1 MTYLH
6 KHLARRDFL
15 RRAAL
20 TTAYAGT
27 PFAATL
33 GTIGEVAAQ
42 TATDYK
48 ALVCIFLFGGNDQS
62 NTVVPFENAAYAR
75 YQAARPAIALAQSEL
90 LPLNL
95 AGFAGPQLGLN
106 PALGALKPLV
116 DAGRCA
122 LLANVGPLAYPTTLA
137 QYKARSVQTPLGL
150 FSHSDQQASWQ
161 SGLPTKGSA
170 TGWLGRVADLTA
182 SAYNPGASVSMC
194 MSLGGN
200 NLIQAGNS
208 VVQYQVTTQGP
219 VVIDTMDPTHWRHN
233 AEMAAAMN
241 TLLTQPRS
249 HMLEQAYSTVGT
261 RAIATGQVAK
271 NALAGAPAVSTVFPA
286 GGVAAQLRM
295 VARLIAARNGL
306 GHKRQVYFVSQGG
319 YDFHDLLVEN
329 QALRLKELSDAMAA
343 FYAATV
349 ELGVANS
356 VTTFTASDFG
366 RGLQS
371 NGRGSDHGWG
381 SHHFILGG
389 AVQGNRLH
397 GSWPTVALGGPE
409 DLGQG
414 RLVPTTS
421 VDRYAATLA
430 TWFGV
435 PAASLPTVLPNL
447 TRFATA
453 TTAGLGFL

>member
-6 KHLARRDFL
+6 KQLARRDFL

-33 GTIGEVAAQ
+33 ATLGDVAAQ

-62 NTVVPFENAAYAR
+62 NTIIPYENAAYAK
-75 YQAARPAIALAQSEL
+75 YQAARPAIALPQSTL
-90 LPLNL
+90 LQLNL
-95 AGFAGPQLGLN
+95 AGYAGPQLGLN
-106 PALGALKPLV
+106 PAFASLKPLV
-116 DAGRCA
+116 DAGQCA
-122 LLANVGPLAYPTTLA
+122 LMANVGTLAYPTTLT
-137 QYKARSVQTPLGL
+137 QYKNRTVQTPLGL

-170 TGWLGRVADLTA
+170 TGWLGRAADLT
-182 SAYNPGASVSMC
+182 SSVYNPGSAVSMC

-208 VVQYQVTTQGP
+208 VVQYQVTNNGP
-219 VVIDTMDPTHWRHN
+219 VVIDTMDATHWRYN
-233 AEMAAAMN
+233 ADMAAAMN
-241 TLLTQPRS
+241 TLITQQRA
-249 HMLEQAYSTVGT
+249 HMLEQAYNTVGT
-261 RAIATGQVAK
+261 RAVATGNIAK
-271 NALAGAPAVSTVFPA
+271 SALAAAPAISTVFPA
-286 GGVAAQLRM
+286 GGLAAQLRM
-295 VARLIAARNGL
+295 VARLISARNAL

-319 YDFHDLLVEN
+319 YDFHDTLVEN
-329 QALRLKELSDAMAA
+329 QALRLGELSDAMAA
-343 FYAATV
+343 FHAATV
-349 ELGVANS
+349 EMGVANS

-381 SHHFILGG
+381 SHHFIMGG
-389 AVQGNRLH
+389 AVKGNRLY
-397 GSWPTVALGGPE
+397 GNWPTVALGGPE

-414 RLVPTTS
+414 RLIPTTS

-435 PAASLPTVLPNL
+435 SAANLPTVLPNV

>member
-6 KHLARRDFL
+6 KQLARRDFL

-33 GTIGEVAAQ
+33 GTMGEVAAQ

-62 NTVVPFENAAYAR
+62 NTIVPVENAAYAR

-137 QYKARSVQTPLGL
+137 QYKAKSVQTPLGL

-219 VVIDTMDPTHWRHN
+219 VVIDTIDPTHWRHN
-233 AEMAAAMN
+233 ADLAAAMN

-261 RAIATGQVAK
+261 RAITTGQVAK
-271 NALAGAPAVSTVFPA
+271 TALAGAPAVSTVFPA

-319 YDFHDLLVEN
+319 YDFHDMLVEN

-381 SHHFILGG
+381 SHHFVLGG

>member
-6 KHLARRDFL
+6 KQLARRDFL

-33 GTIGEVAAQ
+33 GTMGEVAAQ

-62 NTVVPFENAAYAR
+62 NTIVPVENAAYAR

-137 QYKARSVQTPLGL
+137 QYKAKSVQTPLGL

-219 VVIDTMDPTHWRHN
+219 VVIDTIDPTHWRHN
-233 AEMAAAMN
+233 ADLAAAMN

-261 RAIATGQVAK
+261 RAITTGQVAK
-271 NALAGAPAVSTVFPA
+271 TALAGAPAVSTVFPA

-319 YDFHDLLVEN
+319 YDFHDMLVEN
-329 QALRLKELSDAMAA
+329 QALRLKDLSDAMAA

-381 SHHFILGG
+381 SHHFVLGG

-453 TTAGLGFL
+453 ATAGLGFL

>member
-33 GTIGEVAAQ
+33 GTMGEVAAQ

-200 NLIQAGNS
+200 NLMQAGNS

-219 VVIDTMDPTHWRHN
+219 VVIDTIDPTHWRHN
-233 AEMAAAMN
+233 AELAAAMN

-261 RAIATGQVAK
+261 RAITTGQVAK

>member
-6 KHLARRDFL
+6 KQLARRDFL

-33 GTIGEVAAQ
+33 ATMGDVAAQ

-48 ALVCIFLFGGNDQS
+48 ALVCIFMFGGNDQS
-62 NTVVPFENAAYAR
+62 NTVIPYENAAYAA
-75 YQAARPAIALAQSEL
+75 YQAARPAIALPQATL
-90 LPLNL
+90 LQLNL
-95 AGFAGPQLGLN
+95 AGYTGPRLGLN
-106 PALGALKPLV
+106 PAFATLKPLV
-116 DAGRCA
+116 DAGQCA
-122 LLANVGPLAYPTTLA
+122 LMANVGTLAYPTTLT
-137 QYKARSVQTPLGL
+137 QYKNRTVQTPLGL

-170 TGWLGRVADLTA
+170 TGWLGRAADLT
-182 SAYNPGASVSMC
+182 SSVYNPGSAVSMC

-208 VVQYQVTTQGP
+208 VVQYQVTNSGP
-219 VVIDTMDPTHWRHN
+219 VVIDTMDPTHWRYN
-233 AEMAAAMN
+233 ADMAAAMN
-241 TLLTQPRS
+241 TLITQQRAN
-249 HMLEQAYSTVGT
+249 MLEQAYNTVGT
-261 RAIATGQVAK
+261 RAVATGNIAK
-271 NALAGAPAVSTVFPA
+271 AALAGAPAISTVFPA
-286 GGVAAQLRM
+286 GGLAGQLRM
-295 VARLIAARNGL
+295 VARLISARNAL

-319 YDFHDLLVEN
+319 YDFHDTLVEN
-329 QALRLKELSDAMAA
+329 QALRLGELSDAMAA

-381 SHHFILGG
+381 SHHFVMGG
-389 AVQGNRLH
+389 AVKGNKLY
-397 GSWPTVALGGPE
+397 GQWPTVALGGPE

-435 PAASLPTVLPNL
+435 SAADLPTVLPNV

-453 TTAGLGFL
+453 ANAGLGFL

>member
-6 KHLARRDFL
+6 KQLARRDFL

-33 GTIGEVAAQ
+33 GTMGEVAAQ

-62 NTVVPFENAAYAR
+62 NTIVPVESAAYAR

-137 QYKARSVQTPLGL
+137 QYKAKSVQTPLGL

-219 VVIDTMDPTHWRHN
+219 VVIDTIDPTHWRHN
-233 AEMAAAMN
+233 ADLAAAMN

-261 RAIATGQVAK
+261 RAITTGQVAK
-271 NALAGAPAVSTVFPA
+271 TALASAPAVSTVFPA

-319 YDFHDLLVEN
+319 YDFHDMLVEN

-381 SHHFILGG
+381 SHHFVLGG

>member
-6 KHLARRDFL
+6 KQLARRDFL
-15 RRAAL
+15 RRTAL
-20 TTAYAGT
+20 ATAYAGT

-62 NTVVPFENAAYAR
+62 NTIIPVENGAYGS
-75 YQAARPAIALAQSEL
+75 YQSARPAIALPQAAL

-95 AGFAGPQLGLN
+95 SGHTGPQLGLN
-106 PALGALKPLV
+106 PAFATLKPLV
-116 DAGRCA
+116 DAGQCA
-122 LLANVGPLAYPTTLA
+122 LMANVGTLAYPTTLA
-137 QYKARSVQTPLGL
+137 QYKAKSVQTPLGL

-170 TGWLGRVADLTA
+170 TGWLGRIGDLTA
-182 SAYNPGASVSMC
+182 SAYNPGAAVSMC

-200 NLIQAGNS
+200 NLMQAGNS

-233 AEMAAAMN
+233 AAMATAMN
-241 TLLTQPRS
+241 TLLTQQRT
-249 HMLEQAYSTVGT
+249 HMLEQAYTAVGT
-261 RAIATGQVAK
+261 RAIATGRIAK
-271 NALAGAPAVSTVFPA
+271 SALAAAPAIATAFPA
-286 GGVAAQLRM
+286 GGLAAQLRM
-295 VARLIAARNGL
+295 VARLIASRSGL
-306 GHKRQVYFVSQGG
+306 GHKRQVFFVSQGG
-319 YDFHDLLVEN
+319 YDFHDDLVDN
-329 QALRLKELSDAMAA
+329 QGLRLKELSNAMAA
-343 FYAATV
+343 FHAATV
-349 ELGVANS
+349 ELGVASN

-381 SHHFILGG
+381 AHHFIMGG
-389 AVQGNRLH
+389 AVKGNRLY
-397 GSWPTVALGGPE
+397 GQWPTVALGGPE

-435 PAASLPTVLPNL
+435 PAANLPTVLPNV

-453 TTAGLGFL
+453 ATAGLGFL

>member
-62 NTVVPFENAAYAR
+62 NTIVPVENTAYAR
-75 YQAARPAIALAQSEL
+75 YQAARPAIALAQSAL

-122 LLANVGPLAYPTTLA
+122 LLANVGTLAYPTTLA

-219 VVIDTMDPTHWRHN
+219 VVIDTIDPTHWRHN
-233 AEMAAAMN
+233 AELAAAMN

-261 RAIATGQVAK
+261 RAITTGQVAK

>member
-6 KHLARRDFL
+6 KQLARRAFL

-33 GTIGEVAAQ
+33 ATMGDVAAQ

-48 ALVCIFLFGGNDQS
+48 ALVCIFMFGGNDQS
-62 NTVVPFENAAYAR
+62 NTIVPIENGAYGS
-75 YQAARPAIALAQSEL
+75 YQSARPAIALPQASL
-90 LPLNL
+90 LPLSL
-95 AGFAGPQLGLN
+95 SGHTGPQLGLN
-106 PALGALKPLV
+106 PAFATLKPLV
-116 DAGRCA
+116 DAGQCA
-122 LLANVGPLAYPTTLA
+122 LMANVGTLAYPTTLA
-137 QYKARSVQTPLGL
+137 QYKNKSVQTPLGL

-170 TGWLGRVADLTA
+170 TGWLGRVADLT
-182 SAYNPGASVSMC
+182 SSTYNPGASVSMC

-200 NLIQAGNS
+200 NLLQAGSS
-208 VVQYQVTTQGP
+208 VVQYQVTTSGP
-219 VVIDTMDPTHWRHN
+219 VVIDTMDPTHWRYN
-233 AEMAAAMN
+233 ADMAAAMN
-241 TLLTQPRS
+241 TLLTQSRAN
-249 HMLEQAYSTVGT
+249 MLEQAYTTVGT
-261 RAIATGQVAK
+261 RAIATGRIAK
-271 NALAGAPAVSTVFPA
+271 SALAAAPAIATAFPA
-286 GGVAAQLRM
+286 GGLAAQLRM

-319 YDFHDLLVEN
+319 YDFHDDLLDN
-329 QALRLKELSDAMAA
+329 QGLRLAELSNAMTA

-381 SHHFILGG
+381 AHHLVMGG
-389 AVQGNRLH
+389 AVKGNKLY
-397 GSWPTVALGGPE
+397 GQWPTVALGGPE

-414 RLVPTTS
+414 RLVPTTP

-430 TWFGV
+430 SWFGV
-435 PAASLPTVLPNL
+435 SVANLPTVLPNL

-453 TTAGLGFL
+453 ANAGLGFL

>member
-6 KHLARRDFL
+6 KQLARRDFL

-33 GTIGEVAAQ
+33 ATLGDVAAQ

-48 ALVCIFLFGGNDQS
+48 ALVCIFMFGGNDQS
-62 NTVVPFENAAYAR
+62 NTVIPCDNAAYAA
-75 YQAARPAIALAQSEL
+75 YQAARPAIALPQATL
-90 LPLNL
+90 LPLTL
-95 AGFAGPQLGLN
+95 AGYTGPRLGLN
-106 PALGALKPLV
+106 PAFATLKPLV
-116 DAGRCA
+116 DAGQCA
-122 LLANVGPLAYPTTLA
+122 LMANVGTLAYPTTLA

-170 TGWLGRVADLTA
+170 TGWLGRAADLT
-182 SAYNPGASVSMC
+182 SSVYNPGSAVSMC
-194 MSLGGN
+194 MSMGGN

-208 VVQYQVTTQGP
+208 VVQYQVTNNGP
-219 VVIDTMDPTHWRHN
+219 VVIDTMDPTHWRYN
-233 AEMAAAMN
+233 ADMAAAMN
-241 TLLTQPRS
+241 TLITQQRAN
-249 HMLEQAYSTVGT
+249 MLEQAYNTVGT
-261 RAIATGQVAK
+261 RAVATGNIAK
-271 NALAGAPAVSTVFPA
+271 AALAGAPAISTVFPA
-286 GGVAAQLRM
+286 GGLAGQLRM
-295 VARLIAARNGL
+295 VARLISARNAL

-319 YDFHDLLVEN
+319 YDFHDTLVEN
-329 QALRLKELSDAMAA
+329 QALRLGELSNAMAA

-381 SHHFILGG
+381 AHHFIMGG
-389 AVQGNRLH
+389 AVKGNKLY
-397 GSWPTVALGGPE
+397 GQWPTVALGGPE

-435 PAASLPTVLPNL
+435 SAADLPTVLPNV

-453 TTAGLGFL
+453 ANAGLGFL

>member
-6 KHLARRDFL
+6 KQLARRDFL
-15 RRAAL
+15 RRTAL
-20 TTAYAGT
+20 ATAYAGT

-62 NTVVPFENAAYAR
+62 NTIVPHENTAYAK
-75 YQAARPAIALAQSEL
+75 YQAARPAIALTQAEL
-90 LPLNL
+90 LRLNL
-95 AGFAGPQLGLN
+95 SGFAGPQLGLN
-106 PALGALKPLV
+106 PSFASLKPLV
-116 DAGRCA
+116 DAGQCA
-122 LLANVGPLAYPTTLA
+122 ILANVGTLAYPTTLT
-137 QYKARSVQTPLGL
+137 QYKNKSVQTPLGL

-170 TGWLGRVADLTA
+170 TGWLGRIADLTS
-182 SAYNPGASVSMC
+182 SAYNPGSSVSMC

-200 NLIQAGNS
+200 NLMQAGNA
-208 VVQYQVTTQGP
+208 VVQYQVTTKGP
-219 VVIDTMDPTHWRHN
+219 VVIETMDANHWRYN
-233 AEMAAAMN
+233 AELAAAMN
-241 TLLTQPRS
+241 TLLTQSRS
-249 HMLEQAYSTVGT
+249 NMLEQAYNTVGT
-261 RAIATGQVAK
+261 RAISTGQVAK
-271 NALAGAPAVSTVFPA
+271 TALAGAQSISTVFPT
-286 GGVAAQLRM
+286 GGLASQLSM

-319 YDFHDLLVEN
+319 YDFHDTLLEN

-389 AVQGNRLH
+389 AVKGNKLY

-447 TRFATA
+447 TRFATT
-453 TTAGLGFL
+453 TTASLGFV

>member
-6 KHLARRDFL
+6 KQLARRDFL

-33 GTIGEVAAQ
+33 ATLGDVAAQ

-48 ALVCIFLFGGNDQS
+48 ALVCIFMFGGNDQS
-62 NTVVPFENAAYAR
+62 NTVIPYDNAAYAA
-75 YQAARPAIALAQSEL
+75 YQAARPAIALPQATL
-90 LPLNL
+90 LQLNL
-95 AGFAGPQLGLN
+95 AGYTGPRLGLN
-106 PALGALKPLV
+106 PAFATLKPLV
-116 DAGRCA
+116 DAGQCA
-122 LLANVGPLAYPTTLA
+122 LMANVGTLAYPTTLT
-137 QYKARSVQTPLGL
+137 QYKNRTVQTPLGL

-170 TGWLGRVADLTA
+170 TGWLGRAADLT
-182 SAYNPGASVSMC
+182 SSVYNPGSAVSMC
-194 MSLGGN
+194 MSMGGN

-208 VVQYQVTTQGP
+208 VVQYQVTNSGP
-219 VVIDTMDPTHWRHN
+219 VVIDTMDPTHWRYN
-233 AEMAAAMN
+233 ADMAAAMN
-241 TLLTQPRS
+241 TLITQQRAN
-249 HMLEQAYSTVGT
+249 MLEQAYNTVGT
-261 RAIATGQVAK
+261 RAVATGNIAK
-271 NALAGAPAVSTVFPA
+271 AALAGAPAISTVFPDGGLA
-286 GGVAAQLRM
+286 GQLRM
-295 VARLIAARNGL
+295 VARLISARNAL

-319 YDFHDLLVEN
+319 YDFHDTLVEN
-329 QALRLKELSDAMAA
+329 QALRLGELSDAMAA

-381 SHHFILGG
+381 SHHFVMGG
-389 AVQGNRLH
+389 AVKGNRLY
-397 GSWPTVALGGPE
+397 GQWPTVALGGPE

-435 PAASLPTVLPNL
+435 SAANLPIVLPNV

-453 TTAGLGFL
+453 ANAGLGFL

>member
-6 KHLARRDFL
+6 QQLARRDFL

-33 GTIGEVAAQ
+33 AAFGEVAAQ
-42 TATDYK
+42 TATDFK
-48 ALVCIFLFGGNDQS
+48 ALVCIFQFGGNDQS
-62 NTVVPFENAAYAR
+62 NTVVPYENAAYAD
-75 YQAARPAIALAQSEL
+75 YQAARSAIALPQSTL
-90 LPLNL
+90 LQLNL
-95 AGFAGPQLGLN
+95 SGYSGPQLGLN
-106 PALGALKPLV
+106 PAFATLKPLV
-116 DAGRCA
+116 DAGQCA
-122 LLANVGPLAYPTTLA
+122 LMANVGTLAYPTTLA
-137 QYKARSVQTPLGL
+137 QYKAKSVQTPLGL

-170 TGWLGRVADLTA
+170 TGWLGRIGDLTA
-182 SAYNPGASVSMC
+182 SAYNPGAAVSMC

-208 VVQYQVTTQGP
+208 VVQYQVTSWGP
-219 VVIDTMDPTHWRHN
+219 VVIDTMDTTHWRYN

-241 TLLTQPRS
+241 TLMTQPRTN
-249 HMLEQAYSTVGT
+249 MLEQAYNTVGA
-261 RAIATGQVAK
+261 RAISTGRIAK
-271 NALAGAPAVSTVFPA
+271 SALAAAPAVNTVFPA
-286 GGVAAQLRM
+286 GSLAGQLRM
-295 VARLIAARNGL
+295 VARMIAARNGL
-306 GHKRQVYFVSQGG
+306 GHKRQIYFVSQGG
-319 YDFHDLLVEN
+319 YDFHDTLVEN

-381 SHHFILGG
+381 SHHFIMGG
-389 AVQGNRLH
+389 AVKGNRLY
-397 GSWPTVALGGPE
+397 GQWPTVALGGPE

-414 RLVPTTS
+414 RLVPSTS

-430 TWFGV
+430 SWFGV
-435 PAASLPTVLPNL
+435 SAADLPTVLPNV

>member
-6 KHLARRDFL
+6 KQLARRDFL

-33 GTIGEVAAQ
+33 ATFGEVAAQ
-42 TATDYK
+42 TATDFK
-48 ALVCIFLFGGNDQS
+48 ALVCIFQFGGNDQS
-62 NTVVPFENAAYAR
+62 NTVIPYENAAYAG
-75 YQAARPAIALAQSEL
+75 YQAARPAIALPQATL
-90 LPLNL
+90 LQLNL
-95 AGFAGPQLGLN
+95 AGYGGPQLGLN
-106 PALGALKPLV
+106 PAFATLKPLV
-116 DAGRCA
+116 DAGQCA
-122 LLANVGPLAYPTTLA
+122 LMANVGTLAYPTTLA
-137 QYKARSVQTPLGL
+137 QYKAKSVQTPLGL

-170 TGWLGRVADLTA
+170 TGWLGRVGDLTA

-208 VVQYQVTTQGP
+208 VVQYQVTSWGP
-219 VVIDTMDPTHWRHN
+219 VVIDTMDPTHWRYN

-241 TLLTQPRS
+241 TLMTQPRAN
-249 HMLEQAYSTVGT
+249 MLEQAYNTVGT
-261 RAIATGQVAK
+261 RAISTGQIAK
-271 NALAGAPAVSTVFPA
+271 AALAAAPAVNTVFPA
-286 GGVAAQLRM
+286 GSLAGQLRM
-295 VARLIAARNGL
+295 VARMIAARNGL
-306 GHKRQVYFVSQGG
+306 GHKRQIYFVSQGG
-319 YDFHDLLVEN
+319 YDFHDTLVES

-381 SHHFILGG
+381 AHHFVMGG
-389 AVQGNRLH
+389 AVKGNKLY
-397 GSWPTVALGGPE
+397 GQWPTVALGGPE

-414 RLVPTTS
+414 RLLPSTS

-435 PAASLPTVLPNL
+435 PAANLPTVLPNV

-453 TTAGLGFL
+453 ANAGLGFL

>member
-122 LLANVGPLAYPTTLA
+122 LLANVGTLAYPTTLA
-137 QYKARSVQTPLGL
+137 QYKAKSVQTPLGL

-219 VVIDTMDPTHWRHN
+219 VVIDTMDPTHWRYN
-233 AEMAAAMN
+233 AELAAAMN

-261 RAIATGQVAK
+261 RAITTGQVAK

>member
-6 KHLARRDFL
+6 KQLARRDFL

-33 GTIGEVAAQ
+33 ATLGDVAAQ

-48 ALVCIFLFGGNDQS
+48 ALVCIFMFGGNDQS
-62 NTVVPFENAAYAR
+62 NTVIPYDNAAYAA
-75 YQAARPAIALAQSEL
+75 YQAARPAIALPQATL
-90 LPLNL
+90 LPLTL
-95 AGFAGPQLGLN
+95 AGYTGPRLGLN
-106 PALGALKPLV
+106 PAFATLKPLV
-116 DAGRCA
+116 DAGQCA
-122 LLANVGPLAYPTTLA
+122 LMANVGTLAYPTTLT
-137 QYKARSVQTPLGL
+137 QYKNRTVQTPLGL

-170 TGWLGRVADLTA
+170 TGWLGRAADLT
-182 SAYNPGASVSMC
+182 SSVYNPGSAVSMC
-194 MSLGGN
+194 MSMGGN

-208 VVQYQVTTQGP
+208 VVQYQVTNSGP
-219 VVIDTMDPTHWRHN
+219 VVIDTMDPTHWRYN
-233 AEMAAAMN
+233 ADMAAAMN
-241 TLLTQPRS
+241 TLITQQRAN
-249 HMLEQAYSTVGT
+249 MLEQAYNTVGT
-261 RAIATGQVAK
+261 RAVATGNIAK
-271 NALAGAPAVSTVFPA
+271 AALAGAPAISTVFPA
-286 GGVAAQLRM
+286 GGLAGQLRM
-295 VARLIAARNGL
+295 VARLISARNAL
-306 GHKRQVYFVSQGG
+306 GHKLQVYFVSQGG
-319 YDFHDLLVEN
+319 YDFHDTLVEN
-329 QALRLKELSDAMAA
+329 QALRLGELSNAMAA

-381 SHHFILGG
+381 SHHFVMGG
-389 AVQGNRLH
+389 AVKGNKLY
-397 GSWPTVALGGPE
+397 GQWPTVALGGPE

-435 PAASLPTVLPNL
+435 SAADLPTVLPNV

-453 TTAGLGFL
+453 ANAGLGFL

>member
-33 GTIGEVAAQ
+33 GTMGEVAAQ

-122 LLANVGPLAYPTTLA
+122 LLANVGTLAYPTTLA
-137 QYKARSVQTPLGL
+137 QYKAKSVQTPLGL

-219 VVIDTMDPTHWRHN
+219 VVIDTMDPTHWRYN
-233 AEMAAAMN
+233 AELAAAMN

-261 RAIATGQVAK
+261 RAITTGQVAK

>member
-6 KHLARRDFL
+6 KQLARRDFL
-15 RRAAL
+15 RRAAI

-33 GTIGEVAAQ
+33 GTFGEVAAQ

-48 ALVCIFLFGGNDQS
+48 ALVCIFMFGGNDQS
-62 NTVVPFENAAYAR
+62 NTVVPYQSAAYAS
-75 YQAARPAIALAQSEL
+75 YQAARPAIALGQSEL
-90 LPLNL
+90 LQLNL

-106 PALGALKPLV
+106 PSFASLKPLV
-116 DAGRCA
+116 DAGQCA
-122 LLANVGPLAYPTTLA
+122 LMANVGTLAYPTTLTE
-137 QYKARSVQTPLGL
+137 YRNKTVQTPLGL

-170 TGWLGRVADLTA
+170 TGWLGRVADLTS
-182 SAYNPGASVSMC
+182 SAYNPGAAVSMC

-208 VVQYQVTTQGP
+208 VVQYQVTTSGP
-219 VVIDTMDPTHWRHN
+219 VVIDTMDATHWRYN

-241 TLLTQPRS
+241 TLITQPRAN
-249 HMLEQAYSTVGT
+249 MLEQAYNTVGT
-261 RAIATGQVAK
+261 RAIATGKIAK
-271 NALAGAPAVSTVFPA
+271 SALAAAPAISTVFPA
-286 GGVAAQLRM
+286 GGLAAQLRM
-295 VARLIAARNGL
+295 VARLISARNAL

-319 YDFHDLLVEN
+319 YDFHDMLVEN
-329 QALRLKELSDAMAA
+329 QGLRLKELSDAMAA

-349 ELGVANS
+349 EMGVANS
-356 VTTFTASDFG
+356 VTAFTASDFG

-389 AVQGNRLH
+389 AVKGNKLY
-397 GSWPTVALGGPE
+397 GQWPTVALGGPE

-435 PAASLPTVLPNL
+435 PAASLPTVLPNV

-453 TTAGLGFL
+453 ANAGLGFL

>member
-33 GTIGEVAAQ
+33 GTMGEVAAQ

-62 NTVVPFENAAYAR
+62 NTIVPVENTAYAR
-75 YQAARPAIALAQSEL
+75 YQAARPAIALAQSAL

-122 LLANVGPLAYPTTLA
+122 LLANVGTLAYPTTLA

-219 VVIDTMDPTHWRHN
+219 VVIDTIDPTHWRHN
-233 AEMAAAMN
+233 AELAAAMN

-261 RAIATGQVAK
+261 RAITTGQVAK

>member
-6 KHLARRDFL
+6 KQLARRDFL

-33 GTIGEVAAQ
+33 ATLGDVAAQ

-48 ALVCIFLFGGNDQS
+48 ALVCIFMFGGNDQS
-62 NTVVPFENAAYAR
+62 NTVIPYENAAYAA
-75 YQAARPAIALAQSEL
+75 YQVARPAIALPQATL
-90 LPLNL
+90 LQLNL
-95 AGFAGPQLGLN
+95 AGYTGPQLGLN
-106 PALGALKPLV
+106 PAFAKLKPLV
-116 DAGRCA
+116 DAGQCA
-122 LLANVGPLAYPTTLA
+122 LMANVGTLAYPTTLT
-137 QYKARSVQTPLGL
+137 QYKNRTVQTPLGL

-170 TGWLGRVADLTA
+170 TGWLGRAADLT
-182 SAYNPGASVSMC
+182 SSVYNPGSAVSMC
-194 MSLGGN
+194 MSMGGN

-208 VVQYQVTTQGP
+208 VVQYQVTNSGP
-219 VVIDTMDPTHWRHN
+219 VVIDTMDPTHWRYN
-233 AEMAAAMN
+233 ADMAAAMN
-241 TLLTQPRS
+241 TLITQQRAN
-249 HMLEQAYSTVGT
+249 MLEQAYNTVGT
-261 RAIATGQVAK
+261 RAIATGNIAK
-271 NALAGAPAVSTVFPA
+271 AALAGAPAISTVFPA
-286 GGVAAQLRM
+286 GGLAGQLRM
-295 VARLIAARNGL
+295 VARLISARNAL

-319 YDFHDLLVEN
+319 YDFHDTLVEN
-329 QALRLKELSDAMAA
+329 QALRLGELSDAMAA

-381 SHHFILGG
+381 SHHFVMGG
-389 AVQGNRLH
+389 AVKGNKLY
-397 GSWPTVALGGPE
+397 GQWPTVALGGPE

-435 PAASLPTVLPNL
+435 SAADLPTVLPNV

-453 TTAGLGFL
+453 ATAGLGFL

>member
-6 KHLARRDFL
+6 KQLARRDFL

-33 GTIGEVAAQ
+33 ATMGEVAAQ

-62 NTVVPFENAAYAR
+62 NTVVPVESAAYAK
-75 YQAARPAIALAQSEL
+75 YQAARPAIALMQADL

-106 PALGALKPLV
+106 PAFATLKPLV
-116 DAGRCA
+116 DAGQCA
-122 LLANVGPLAYPTTLA
+122 LMANVGTLAYPTTLA
-137 QYKARSVQTPLGL
+137 QYKNKSVQTPLGL

-170 TGWLGRVADLTA
+170 TGWLGRVADLTT
-182 SAYNPGASVSMC
+182 SVYNPGSAVSMC
-194 MSLGGN
+194 MSMGGN

-208 VVQYQVTTQGP
+208 VVQYQVTNRGP
-219 VVIDTMDPTHWRHN
+219 VVIDTMDSTHWRYN

-241 TLLTQPRS
+241 TLLTQPRTN
-249 HMLEQAYSTVGT
+249 MLEQAYNTVGT
-261 RAIATGQVAK
+261 RAIATGDVAK
-271 NALAGAPAVSTVFPA
+271 RALASASNLSTVFPA
-286 GGVAAQLRM
+286 GGLAAQLRM
-295 VARLIAARNGL
+295 VARLISARNAL

-319 YDFHDLLVEN
+319 YDFHDMLIEN
-329 QALRLKELSDAMAA
+329 QAGRLTELSDAMAA

-349 ELGVANS
+349 ELGVASS

-381 SHHFILGG
+381 GHHFVMGG
-389 AVQGNRLH
+389 AVKGNKLY
-397 GSWPTVALGGPE
+397 GQWPTVALGGPE

-430 TWFGV
+430 TWFGIS
-435 PAASLPTVLPNL
+435 AANLPTVLPNV

-453 TTAGLGFL
+453 TTASLGFL

>member
-6 KHLARRDFL
+6 KQLARRDFL

-33 GTIGEVAAQ
+33 ATLGDVAAQ

-48 ALVCIFLFGGNDQS
+48 ALVCIFMFGGNDQS
-62 NTVVPFENAAYAR
+62 NTVIPYDNAAYAA
-75 YQAARPAIALAQSEL
+75 YQAARPAIALPQATL
-90 LPLNL
+90 LPLTL
-95 AGFAGPQLGLN
+95 AGYTGPRLGLN
-106 PALGALKPLV
+106 PAFATLKPLV
-116 DAGRCA
+116 DAGQCA
-122 LLANVGPLAYPTTLA
+122 LMANVGTLAYPTTLA

-170 TGWLGRVADLTA
+170 TGWLGRAADLT
-182 SAYNPGASVSMC
+182 SSVYNPGSAVSMC
-194 MSLGGN
+194 MSMGGN

-208 VVQYQVTTQGP
+208 VVQYQVTNNGP
-219 VVIDTMDPTHWRHN
+219 VVIDTMDPTHWRYN
-233 AEMAAAMN
+233 ADMAAAMN
-241 TLLTQPRS
+241 TLITQQRAN
-249 HMLEQAYSTVGT
+249 MLEQAYNTVGT
-261 RAIATGQVAK
+261 RAVATGNIAK
-271 NALAGAPAVSTVFPA
+271 AALAGAPAISTVFPA
-286 GGVAAQLRM
+286 GGLAGQLRM
-295 VARLIAARNGL
+295 VARLISARNAL

-319 YDFHDLLVEN
+319 YDFHDTLVEN
-329 QALRLKELSDAMAA
+329 QALRLGELSNAMAA

-381 SHHFILGG
+381 AHHFIMGG
-389 AVQGNRLH
+389 AVKGNKLY
-397 GSWPTVALGGPE
+397 GQWPTVALGGPE

-435 PAASLPTVLPNL
+435 SAADLPTVLPNV

-453 TTAGLGFL
+453 ANAGLGFL